1 MDKKSTR
8 QHSSKKGVAAMKLSD
23 QDKLHNLPFKK
34 LFFVFLF
41 GCVFGCIYETVLTF
55 FMYLIGEGS
64 IVIVSR
70 SGLLYG
76 PFNPVYGV
84 GAALMVFFLARK
96 DYKWWQIVLYGAIIG
111 GVFEL
116 LVGLGQEVFTGTS
129 SWNYSDQP
137 LNILGKTSVFIM
149 LVWGLICLFFI
160 KLIYPVISKY
170 YERMPDNT
178 RDVVYKIMLIFI
190 IFDCLISFSAVV
202 RMNLRHHG
210 QPAITP
216 FGKFLDSVY
225 TDERIHRSYTNMEE
239 V

>member
-8 QHSSKKGVAAMKLSD
+8 RHSSKKGVAAMKLSD

-96 DYKWWQIVLYGAIIG
+96 DYKWW
-111 GVFEL
+111 
-116 LVGLGQEVFTGTS
+116 
-129 SWNYSDQP
+129 
-137 LNILGKTSVFIM
+137 
-149 LVWGLICLFFI
+149 
-160 KLIYPVISKY
+160 
-170 YERMPDNT
+170 
-178 RDVVYKIMLIFI
+178 
-190 IFDCLISFSAVV
+190 
-202 RMNLRHHG
+202 
-210 QPAITP
+210 
-216 FGKFLDSVY
+216 
-225 TDERIHRSYTNMEE
+225 
-239 V
+239 